1 MSAKID
7 KERCKGCELCVFYCP
22 QKCLKLSEVLNMSG
36 YSPAE
41 LINEESCNSC
51 GMCYI
56 MCPDYTIEI
65 IKG

>member
-1 MSAKID
+1 
-7 KERCKGCELCVFYCP
+7 
-22 QKCLKLSEVLNMSG
+22 MSG
-36 YSPAE
+36 YRPAE